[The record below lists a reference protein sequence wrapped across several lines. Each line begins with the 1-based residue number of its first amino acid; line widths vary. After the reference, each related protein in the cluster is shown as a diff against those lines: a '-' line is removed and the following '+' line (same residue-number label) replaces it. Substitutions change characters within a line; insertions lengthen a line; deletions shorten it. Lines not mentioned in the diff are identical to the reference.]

1 MPRRKHFTVLNATH
15 TCLSCLFRR
24 LKIELVELTKVSK
37 DFLTLKMLKGAKE
50 EIVEDLDEADHA
62 LDLVQ
67 DQKNVAGEVEADQG
81 SGK

>member
-1 MPRRKHFTVLNATH
+1 MQESTNVTH
-15 TCLSCLFRR
+15 TRLSCLFRR
-24 LKIELVELTKVSK
+24 QKIELVELTKVSK

-62 LDLVQ
+62 LDLVH
-67 DQKNVAGEVEADQG
+67 DQKNVEGEVEADQG